1 MTSQI
6 ADYIVIG
13 AGNAGAVIASRLS
26 EEARCKVLLIEA
38 GPHFR
43 SIEETPRNLLDSR
56 AVSVDTHDWSYI
68 TDVIPGRPFPY
79 ARGKVSGGC
88 TSVNGCITLRGLE
101 QDFREWARL
110 GNDGWDWE
118 DILPLYKR
126 IENDL
131 DYGYASYHG
140 SGGRIPVV
148 RFKPEEY
155 SRVVS
160 AFRATA
166 VASGYAWVPDH
177 NHPEGYDG
185 VGPIPMNR
193 AGDGT
198 LRVSSSIA
206 YLLEAQSRP
215 NLEIRDRAMVTR
227 ILFSGKRAIGVEV
240 TDASGRSE
248 SLHAGEVILCGGSIN
263 SPAVLL
269 RSGVGPWDD
278 LHRLGIPCVNNLQ
291 GVGSNL
297 IDHSL
302 AVVAAYPKPGVVNAS
317 DDDVQMVIHYTAPG
331 STYKDDMQIYCL
343 GKLGAERFPGADPAR
358 GLMFGTGIVINR
370 PRSRGRVM
378 LDSADPKV
386 QPRIDHRLNSHAE
399 DMRKM
404 VDGVRRGYALLN
416 SGELSEISSG
426 VAVLDDAT
434 IADTRAV
441 EKYVSDRSATIWHA
455 IGTCR
460 MGPASNNHAV
470 VDSSLRV
477 HECTGLRV
485 ADCSI
490 FPDHVS
496 RNPMLTCYAVAEK
509 LVDMI
514 RAGR

>member
-1 MTSQI
+1 MTQVF
-6 ADYIVIG
+6 DYIIVG
-13 AGNAGAVIASRLS
+13 AGNAGAPIASRLS
-26 EEARCKVLLIEA
+26 EDPTNRVLLIEA

-43 SIEETPRNLLDSR
+43 SIDETPKDLLDSR
-56 AVSVDTHDWSYI
+56 AVSVDTHDWNYL
-68 TDVIPGRPFPY
+68 TDVIPGRQFPY

-88 TSVNGCITLRGLE
+88 SSVNGCISLRGLE
-101 QDFREWARL
+101 QDFREWASL

-126 IENDL
+126 IETDL
-131 DYGYASYHG
+131 DFGCSSYHG
-140 SGGRIPVV
+140 SSGRIPIV

-155 SRVVS
+155 SPVVS
-160 AFRATA
+160 AFKKTA
-166 VASGYAWVPDH
+166 MGNGYAWVPDH

-193 AGDGT
+193 SGDGT

-206 YLLEAQSRP
+206 YLLEAQGRS
-215 NLEIRDRAMVTR
+215 NLTIKDRSMVSR
-227 ILFSGKRAIGVEV
+227 ILFSGKQAIGVEIL
-240 TDASGRSE
+240 TESGGVE
-248 SLHAGEVILCGGSIN
+248 VIHAGEVILSSGSIN
-263 SPAVLL
+263 SPAILL
-269 RSGVGPWDD
+269 RSGIGPQDD
-278 LHRLGIPCVNNLQ
+278 LRRLGIECVNDLQ

-302 AVVAAYPKPGVVNAS
+302 AVVAAYPNPDIVNDS

-331 STYKDDMQIYCL
+331 SAFKNDMQIYCL
-343 GKLGAERFPGADPAR
+343 GKLGAERFPGADPTR

-370 PRSRGRVM
+370 PESRGRVT
-378 LDSADPKV
+378 LDSADPAR

-404 VDGVRRGYALLN
+404 VDGVRRGYALLT
-416 SGELSEISSG
+416 SGELQQISSG
-426 VAVLDDAT
+426 VAVLNDEM
-434 IADTRAV
+434 IADTRAL
-441 EKYVSDRSATIWHA
+441 ESYVSERSATIWHA
-455 IGTCR
+455 IGTCK
-460 MGPASNNHAV
+460 MGPAHDNHAV

-509 LVDMI
+509 LVDII
-514 RAGR
+514 RSGR